1 MTDSQKLDLLLGK
14 IVAMEKEVEE
24 LRFCLRDIIRENVR
38 LKKKYEMTDADST
51 SEKCLEDI
59 KRIAEGKK
67 VYHCDKES

>member
-14 IVAMEKEVEE
+14 IAAMEKEVEE
-24 LRFCLRDIIRENVR
+24 LRFCLRDIVRENVR
-38 LKKKYEMTDADST
+38 LKKKCEMTNEDSA

-67 VYHCDKES
+67 IYHCDTEL